1 MAHLK
6 YVCIRFHDPPT
17 EEELRREHLNRELS
31 ADNSMIPCCQPK
43 RKRRQS
49 HERNLHQTAVR

>member
-31 ADNSMIPCCQPK
+31 ADNSIYQTGNRLQMRILQLAAK
-43 RKRRQS
+43 LQS
-49 HERNLHQTAVR
+49 N